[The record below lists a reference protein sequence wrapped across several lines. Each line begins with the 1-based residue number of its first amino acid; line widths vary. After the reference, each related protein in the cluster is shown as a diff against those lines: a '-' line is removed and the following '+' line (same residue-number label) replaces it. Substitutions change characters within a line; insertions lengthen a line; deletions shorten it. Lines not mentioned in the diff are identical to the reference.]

1 MKTLYKTT
9 QQLTETSI
17 GSQVSDSELI
27 THMIAFLVL
36 IPLNDS
42 IQSKVARIQIVMS
55 SVNNWIYK
63 DVTLLASL
71 TSIDFPALELCWE
84 VFSVS
89 YSVGPMLE
97 NMNQVI
103 IVVRE
108 QILVWQASL
117 LDNYVH
123 FRLWI
128 HLVEFKD

>member
-1 MKTLYKTT
+1 
-9 QQLTETSI
+9 
-17 GSQVSDSELI
+17 
-27 THMIAFLVL
+27 MIAFLVL
-36 IPLNDS
+36 IPLHDS
-42 IQSKVARIQIVMS
+42 IQSKVARIQIIMS

-84 VFSVS
+84 VFSVC

-117 LDNYVH
+117 LDNNVH
-123 FRLWI
+123 LRLWV